1 MKYASLV
8 IVSVVHSKR
17 QYSIL
22 LLVIVDIYTILH
34 KHVCVRDCGRHLV
47 GLPPKCIVEALWVS

>member
-47 GLPPKCIVEALWVS
+47 GIPAQNAL